1 LKNILAI
8 SFLLINYFGL
18 SQVTT
23 PAANSDTS
31 SVEILNANLGEFI
44 LFKKEMVRKIK
55 GNVKLKHNG
64 AIMYCDSAILDNLNN
79 VFAKGKVI
87 IVQGD
92 SVKIFADSVVY
103 QGLIRIADLYGNVV
117 LENGEKKLF
126 TDKLN
131 YNLATKVATYDTKS
145 TMVSKDHQMTSKR
158 GIYDVTNSTAYF
170 YDKVGIVG
178 PQLKMKTDSL
188 KFNTNSNTAFF
199 LAPTRIEQDS
209 SKIYCEGGYYDL
221 QNESAQFLNSPQFLK
236 GDQLALADTM
246 LYDGQLKLLT
256 LRGNAHYKD
265 KEKDAEA
272 NVIKYDRANEITI
285 LEGNA
290 KYKDGKQEIVSE
302 NIVYNA
308 KTKTY
313 ATKGRSH
320 VSDPPQILEADQ
332 IDYENTGGGIAKG
345 NVYWQDTA
353 AKISI
358 TCIEAYYNKEKD
370 YFKAYGGRPI
380 MTTIVEDDTLF
391 LRADTI
397 LSSKVII
404 QDTTY
409 VSISDSINVVKD
421 QSLKINKDSVSTKS
435 RVEKKLKS
443 SVDSSANKVIVPI
456 IDTVKI
462 DTVRMLNAYHKVR
475 MYKKNFQAI
484 CDSLTYSE
492 LDSTFALFKAPV
504 VWSDTSQFTAD
515 TTFIKLKE
523 KKIDQV
529 LLKSNAFII
538 NSKDFI
544 YFNQIK
550 GRQCTATFDSSQIK
564 KVLVVGN
571 AESVYYTLDDA
582 NAYIGVNKT
591 ICSEMLM
598 FFQNKKI
605 SSIKFFQK
613 PVAKMTPMKQANHAE
628 LKLKGFIWNS
638 KNRPKDKFD
647 L

>member
-1 LKNILAI
+1 LKNFLVLLFSCI
-8 SFLLINYFGL
+8 SCIGFTQN
-18 SQVTT
+18 TT
-23 PAANSDTS
+23 PEAKKDTS

-44 LFKKEMVRKIK
+44 LYKNEMVRKIK

-64 AIMYCDSAILDNLNN
+64 AIMYCDSAILDNFNN

-103 QGLIRIADLYGNVV
+103 QGLIRMADLYGNVV
-117 LENGEKKLF
+117 LENGDKKLF

-145 TMVSKDHQMTSKR
+145 TLVSKDHQMTSRR
-158 GIYDVTNSTAYF
+158 GIYDVTNATAYF
-170 YDKVGIVG
+170 YDKVSIIG

-221 QNESAQFLNSPQFLK
+221 ENESAQFLNSPQFLK
-236 GDQLALADTM
+236 GDQLALADSM
-246 LYDGQLKLLT
+246 LYDGKLKLLT
-256 LRGNAHYKD
+256 LKGAAHYKD
-265 KEKDAEA
+265 KDKEADA
-272 NVIKYDRANEITI
+272 NLITYDRVNEITI

-302 NIVYNA
+302 KIKYDA

-313 ATKGRSH
+313 ATNGRSK

-353 AKISI
+353 TKVTI
-358 TCIEAYYNKEKD
+358 TCKEAFYNKDKD
-370 YFKAYGGRPI
+370 YFKAYGGRPL

-391 LRADTI
+391 TRADTI
-397 LSSKVII
+397 LSSKQIMR
-404 QDTTY
+404 DTIYIKSEDTLK
-409 VSISDSINVVKD
+409 STIKDTFSNQNTDSLPI
-421 QSLKINKDSVSTKS
+421 KS
-435 RVEKKLKS
+435 KEKKLS
-443 SVDSSANKVIVPI
+443 NKVDTTLKATSLA
-456 IDTVKI
+456 IDTIRI

-475 MYKKNFQAI
+475 MYKKNFQTV

-492 LDSTFALFKAPV
+492 ADSTFVLFKNPV

-515 TTFIKLKE
+515 TTFIKLKD
-523 KKIDQV
+523 KKIDKV

-550 GRQCTATFDSSQIK
+550 GRQCTASFDSAQIK
-564 KVLVVGN
+564 QVLVEGN
-571 AESVYYTLDDA
+571 AESVYYTLDEA
-582 NAYIGVNKT
+582 NAYIGVNKSL
-591 ICSEMLM
+591 CSEMLI
-598 FFQNKKI
+598 FFLNKKI
-605 SSIKFFQK
+605 SNIKFFQK
-613 PVAKMTPMKQANHAE
+613 PVAKMTPMKQAKHAE
-628 LKLKGFIWNS
+628 MKLKGFIWNS
-638 KNRPKDKFD
+638 KIRPKDRYD